1 MISKENLEK
10 FKARGEAS
18 RTTETIVGIVLILA
32 GVWGMLRPFGL
43 IDEPVAEWLLALV
56 FAFGG
61 MLLSKSIM
69 LELLHNIGEFI
80 PFVGKK

>member
-1 MISKENLEK
+1 MLTMDNIEK
-10 FKARGEAS
+10 FKARGS
-18 RTTETIVGIVLILA
+18 RVIETIVGIVLILA

-43 IDEPVAEWLLALV
+43 IKEPVAEWLLALV

-61 MLLSKSIM
+61 MLLSKSVM
-69 LELLHNIGEFI
+69 LELLHNIQELL